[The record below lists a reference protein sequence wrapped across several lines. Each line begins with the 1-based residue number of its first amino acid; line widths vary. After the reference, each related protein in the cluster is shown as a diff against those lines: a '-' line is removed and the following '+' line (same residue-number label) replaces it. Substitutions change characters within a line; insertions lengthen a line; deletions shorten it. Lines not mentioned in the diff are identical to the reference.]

1 MKLLKLG
8 RPERYTLEDYMQDF
22 RDEMESLFRRS
33 FEPFREY
40 EEEPER
46 GKMVHTPPIEICDK
60 NGNIEIK
67 AQLPGIKKE
76 DINVE
81 ISNDSIKISAETKQ
95 EHKEEQENVYRSEFR
110 YGKYVRNISLPE
122 EVISSEAQA
131 EFTDGI
137 LHISAP
143 KAKKE
148 EKEVKKLTVK

>member
-1 MKLLKLG
+1 MKLLKLS

-33 FEPFREY
+33 FEPFREH
-40 EEEPER
+40 EEELEG

-60 NGNIEIK
+60 DGNLEIK

-81 ISNDSIKISAETKQ
+81 ITDDLIKINAETKQ
-95 EHKEEQENVYRSEFR
+95 EYKEEQDNVYRSEFR

-122 EVISSEAQA
+122 EVVSSEAQA
-131 EFTDGI
+131 EFTDGV

-143 KAKKE
+143 KVKKE
-148 EKEVKKLTVK
+148 QKEVKKLTIK